1 VTKEQLF
8 EAIGAIDESYLTETG
23 KKRRRL
29 PSWAAAAACLALV
42 CAIGWSVLPPDTP
55 EPPAPMPTLTP
66 DPAPVPDPGR
76 PILRDDPPADVEYS
90 EPQIIPVD
98 PNDPNGPVNPPVW
111 DGRYGDSYYWVEREE
126 IHFNQLSELTA
137 DRALRNFDWEIYEY
151 RTWTEEEIE
160 EWFGQD
166 LSPFWVPEGLETT
179 LAQTVIAPKG
189 GDPEV
194 DIISWLCYDN
204 YDEYGPANSGGIPAL
219 RGFTLTASRL
229 GYAHGCCL
237 YTLPEDQVAETV
249 FCDTPVIFAMREMPY
264 GPYDP
269 ETREPAGTY
278 TLCTAEFTLA
288 NGTKCSLVSHQLEPD
303 EVVQVVASLLCDS
316 ANVIIREE

>member
-1 VTKEQLF
+1 MTREQLF
-8 EAIGAIDESYLTETG
+8 DAIGGIDAQYLTEPT
-23 KKRRRL
+23 KKTRRRL

-42 CAIGWSVLPPDTP
+42 CAIGVNTLPAAEP
-55 EPPAPMPTLTP
+55 EPPVPMPTPAP
-66 DPAPVPDPGR
+66 DPNPGR

-179 LAQTVIAPKG
+179 LAQTIIAPKG
-189 GDPEV
+189 GEPEV
-194 DIISWLCYDN
+194 DMISWLCYDS
-204 YDEYGPANSGGIPAL
+204 YDEYGPANSGGIPAP
-219 RGFTLTASRL
+219 RGFDLTASRL
-229 GYAHGCCL
+229 GYAWGCCL
-237 YTLPEDQVAETV
+237 YTLPEDQLDPTMVG
-249 FCDTPVIFAMREMPY
+249 DTEVIFGQRQMPY

-269 ETREPAGTY
+269 ETKEPAGTY
-278 TLCTAEFTLA
+278 TLCTAEFTTRE
-288 NGTKCSLVSHQLEPD
+288 GVECSLVSHQLEPD
-303 EVVQVVASLLCDS
+303 EVVQIVYSLLCDAHS
-316 ANVIIREE
+316 VIIREE